1 MNLRRSQT
9 SILYIKFPVFLRWRA
24 MHENACKSLHEG
36 TEICCSFSWDVNLQ
50 HQSPLGVF
58 LRDKTIFDFFFDRG
72 VWRHVCF
79 HVSPRKGHLSLS
91 SRGKNIM
98 FSGKNTIF
106 PDNTRKMLCQGGPF
120 GKAIFSESLKKISYF
135 RLFFERDHLS
145 FSVQVARSYFQE
157 KEILS
162 FPIIQERSYSSG
174 NFLERPSFQD
184 VWKNKIWFSVQ

>member
-1 MNLRRSQT
+1 MKTLAIASMKVQRFAAAFPGMSVY
-9 SILYIKFPVFLRWRA
+9 SINHLQVYFCGIRP
-24 MHENACKSLHEG
+24 SL
-36 TEICCSFSWDVNLQ
+36 I
-50 HQSPLGVF
+50 
-58 LRDKTIFDFFFDRG
+58 FFDRG
-72 VWRHVCF
+72 MWRHVCF

>member
-1 MNLRRSQT
+1 MR
-9 SILYIKFPVFLRWRA
+9 P
-24 MHENACKSLHEG
+24 SL
-36 TEICCSFSWDVNLQ
+36 I
-50 HQSPLGVF
+50 
-58 LRDKTIFDFFFDRG
+58 FFDRG

-106 PDNTRKMLCQGGPF
+106 PDNARKMLCQGGPF

-135 RLFFERDHLS
+135 RVFFERDHLS
-145 FSVQVARSYFQE
+145 FSVQVARSYLQE

-174 NFLERPSFQD
+174 NLLGRPSFQD
-184 VWKNKIWFSVQ
+184 SGKIKYGFPCSDWRLRVFLGYISSFFFVNDYICKVIV